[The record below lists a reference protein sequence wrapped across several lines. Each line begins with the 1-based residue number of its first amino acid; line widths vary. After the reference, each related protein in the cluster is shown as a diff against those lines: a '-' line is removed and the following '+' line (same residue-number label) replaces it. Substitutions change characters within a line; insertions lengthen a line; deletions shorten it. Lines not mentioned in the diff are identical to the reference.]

1 MHGLREI
8 SADKSTLDINL
19 AVRNI
24 RQDKSRQFVKSR
36 VDGGGVIGENNGF
49 SVRAAFNFP
58 VLRKNKTRRTAGNK
72 YKYGDKECQD
82 KFTGG

>member
-8 SADKSTLDINL
+8 GADKSTFDIFS
-19 AVRNI
+19 AICGV

-36 VDGGGVIGENNGF
+36 VSGGGIISENNGF
-49 SVRAAFNFP
+49 AVCAALDFP
-58 VLRKNKTRRTAGNK
+58 VLRENKTRRTAGNK